1 MFAFTETSET
11 RIEKILAKY
20 PEGRKVSALL
30 PLLTLAQAQEGYVT
44 PEAMVE
50 IGQRLDVSPAYVE
63 SVCTFYTMYY
73 TKPVGKYVVKFC
85 INISCHLNGCDN
97 LLEYTEKKLGI
108 NEGETTSDKKFTLLK
123 EECLAACCEA
133 PVMQVNNKYHVN
145 MTPEKVDQVL
155 ESCP

>member
-11 RIEKILAKY
+11 RIKKIMAKY
-20 PEGRKVSALL
+20 PEDRKVSALL

-44 PEAMVE
+44 PEAMIE
-50 IGQRLDVSPAYVE
+50 IGNRLGVSPAYVE

-85 INISCHLNGCDN
+85 VNISCHLNGCDN
-97 LLEYTEKKLGI
+97 LMEYTERKLGI
-108 NEGETTSDKKFTLLK
+108 KEGETTSDKKFTLLK
-123 EECLAACCEA
+123 EECLAACTEA

-145 MTPEKVDQVL
+145 MTPEKIDQVL
-155 ESCP
+155 ESYK

>member
-1 MFAFTETSET
+1 MFAFTEASET

-20 PEGRKVSALL
+20 PEGRKLSALL
-30 PLLTLAQAQEGYVT
+30 PLLTLAQAQEGYIT
-44 PEAMVE
+44 PEAMIE
-50 IGQRLDVSPAYVE
+50 IGKRLDVSPAYVE
-63 SVCTFYTMYY
+63 SVCSFYSMYH
-73 TKPVGKYVVKFC
+73 TRPVGKYVVKFC

-108 NEGETTSDKKFTLLK
+108 KEGETTPDKKFTLLR

-145 MTPEKVDQVL
+145 MTPEKVDQIL
-155 ESCP
+155 ASYP

>member
-1 MFAFTETSET
+1 
-11 RIEKILAKY
+11 
-20 PEGRKVSALL
+20 LL
-30 PLLTLAQAQEGYVT
+30 LLKLPKFGSKKSWPST

-50 IGQRLDVSPAYVE
+50 IGKRLDVSPAYVE

-97 LLEYTEKKLGI
+97 LMEYTERKLGI
-108 NEGETTSDKKFTLLK
+108 KEGETTPDKKFTLLK
-123 EECLAACCEA
+123 EECLAACTEA

-145 MTPEKVDQVL
+145 MTPEKIDQVL
-155 ESCP
+155 ESYK

>member
-1 MFAFTETSET
+1 MFTFTEASET
-11 RIEKILAKY
+11 RIKKIMAKY
-20 PEGRKVSALL
+20 PADRKVSALL
-30 PLLTLAQAQEGYVT
+30 PLQTLAQAQEGYVM

-50 IGQRLDVSPAYVE
+50 IGKRLDVSPAYVE

-97 LLEYTEKKLGI
+97 LMEYTERKLGI
-108 NEGETTSDKKFTLLK
+108 KEGETTSDKKFTLLK
-123 EECLAACCEA
+123 EECLAACTEA

-145 MTPEKVDQVL
+145 MTPEKIDQVL
-155 ESCP
+155 ESYK

>member
-1 MFAFTETSET
+1 MFAFNDTSET
-11 RIEKILAKY
+11 RIKKIMAKY
-20 PEGRKVSALL
+20 PEDRKVSALL

-97 LLEYTEKKLGI
+97 LMEYAEKKLGI
-108 NEGETTSDKKFTLLK
+108 KEGETTSDKKFTLLK
-123 EECLAACCEA
+123 EECLAACTEA

-145 MTPEKVDQVL
+145 MTPEKIDQVL
-155 ESCP
+155 ESYK